1 MAKKI
6 LLIDDELDLLEE
18 IADWLSTRGIDPMIA
33 DSGRAGLERIAADPP
48 DLIICDI
55 SMPGMDGFQVL
66 EHVRAMGPP
75 IATIP
80 FVFLTAHAAVE
91 DEIKGRGFG
100 ADDYVAKPVDLPRLH
115 AVIGSRLSQAERFES
130 AAQVRIRAAQERI
143 SKAAQARMTAME
155 QAFVELRP
163 LMREAS
169 GANVQLISLMDG
181 IADPDWVA
189 LGTSTHQRL
198 KCAQE
203 IVRRAGI
210 FAAVPPPPKN
220 PKPESTSIE
229 AAVTDASNF
238 AAVHVKRGGIEIQS
252 SRANITA
259 DPDSLRSMIA
269 AFIVW
274 ISENVPRARI
284 ELSAEEGSLVLAVES
299 EHRTPAE
306 ILRRWSDSRARTGE
320 TADPAASAFVDS
332 IESQGGDVS
341 LITGANGTRFRV
353 RFS

>member
-6 LLIDDELDLLEE
+6 LLIDDETDLLEE
-18 IADWLSTRGIDPMIA
+18 IADWLSARGIIPTIA
-33 DSGRAGLERIAADPP
+33 SSGQAGLERLSSDIP
-48 DLIICDI
+48 DLIVCDI

-66 EHVRAMGPP
+66 ERVRAMPAP

-80 FVFLTAHAAVE
+80 FIFLTAHAAVD

-100 ADDYVAKPVDLPRLH
+100 ADDYVAKPVDLPRLY

-130 AAQVRIRAAQERI
+130 AAQVRIQAAQERI
-143 SKAAQARMTAME
+143 SKAAEARMSAME
-155 QAFVELRP
+155 QAFVDLRP

-181 IADPDWVA
+181 IADPDWVS

-198 KCAQE
+198 KTAQD

-210 FAAVPPPPKN
+210 LAAVPPPPKQ
-220 PKPESTSIE
+220 PKPEATSIE
-229 AAVTDASNF
+229 AAVVDAAGF
-238 AAVHVKRGGIEIQS
+238 AAGHMKRGGIEIRS
-252 SRANITA
+252 SRATITA
-259 DPDSLRSMIA
+259 DPDSLRTMIA
-269 AFIVW
+269 AFLVW
-274 ISENVPRARI
+274 ISENAPRAQI
-284 ELSAEEGSLVLAVES
+284 ALSADDGALIFAVTS

-306 ILRRWSDSRARTGE
+306 ISKRWSDSRSRTGE
-320 TADPAASAFVDS
+320 AADPAASAFIDS
-332 IESQGGDVS
+332 IESHGGEVS
-341 LITGANGTRFRV
+341 LATGAKDTRFRV